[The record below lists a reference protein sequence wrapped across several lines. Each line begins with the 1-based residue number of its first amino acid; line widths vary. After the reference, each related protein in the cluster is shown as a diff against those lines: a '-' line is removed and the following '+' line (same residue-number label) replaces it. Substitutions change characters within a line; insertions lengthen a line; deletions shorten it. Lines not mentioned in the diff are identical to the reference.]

1 MFQLP
6 DLLGLYHQNHAVTF
20 GVVLEK
26 RHEISPDLIIMEN
39 KVLAM
44 RSVREFWIT
53 ELLWLIIT
61 VLLWLISKFIFENFG
76 QQWKKN
82 SSTGSREIS
91 VLFPILCQWE
101 QLLTQVKVR

>member
-6 DLLGLYHQNHAVTF
+6 DLLGLYHQNDTVTF

-44 RSVREFWIT
+44 RSVREFW
-53 ELLWLIIT
+53 IT